1 MSRIIGGVDIE
12 KTYQSDEIISMYHAG
27 KLKPIAVEGY
37 VVQANED
44 GTIKFIP
51 FWESTLWRQEQGTPI
66 QATSPITVDER
77 REQLEEAHPILRR
90 TPQERVASM
99 AIRIMAE
106 AKRSGV
112 TGLTEEQ
119 KKTILGES
127 WIEGEPLSG
136 EDIQRLSQWF
146 MGRAQVDNRD
156 ADSKRITRAHMT
168 A

>member
-1 MSRIIGGVDIE
+1 MPKIIGGVDIE
-12 KTYQSDEIISMYHAG
+12 RVYTSEEIIDMYHAG

-66 QATSPITVDER
+66 QATSPISVDER
-77 REQLEEAHPILRR
+77 RAQLEQAHPILRR

-112 TGLTEEQ
+112 TGLTDAQ
-119 KKTILGES
+119 KKAILGES

-136 EDIQRLSQWF
+136 EDIQRLSAWF
-146 MGRAQVDNRD
+146 MGRAEVDNRE
-156 ADSKRITRAHMT
+156 ADSKRVTRAHMT